1 MSVREGNDGVWT
13 QVIGFIAL
21 SLLPSLLSLVT
32 STPRIPSRTLC
43 HLISTCSSHPLNYSC
58 GEPGS
63 SPSLPD
69 LMGSSVHVLLDPLA
83 ASDTQ
88 NHAGGNYFGI
98 CGSILSSFSFSVF
111 LSYCSLLINTGVS
124 RILSWVNLHTAS
136 GPVHSAAAAVP
147 RTAGI

>member
-124 RILSWVNLHTAS
+124 RILSWVNHTAS

-147 RTAGI
+147 GTAGI